1 MKTEYLN
8 NKVFEGIID
17 RFQRSKKSTIKYELM
32 MEDLQETIKNKTKKK
47 LDIEREETLLKKN
60 IIEYQEIRQNFYEAE
75 QSLTTAFYTLSENL
89 VRFAKFNLIDADDTL
104 QEGVV
109 ICFEK
114 IDRFDARKGK
124 AFNYF
129 TTCCL
134 NHYRQLYRSARNYN
148 ELKRKYHDFLNFCEN
163 RMIIKNG
170 KEIPFYH

>member
-8 NKVFEGIID
+8 NKTFEGIID
-17 RFQRSKKSTIKYELM
+17 KFQRSKKSRVKYQLM
-32 MEDLQETIKNKTKKK
+32 MGDLQETIQNKSVKQ
-47 LDIEREETLLKKN
+47 LDIDREKALLEQN
-60 IIEYQEIRQNFYEAE
+60 QIEYQEILNSFAEAE
-75 QSLTTAFYTLSENL
+75 DALTRAFYTLSENL

-129 TTCCL
+129 TTCVL
-134 NHYRQLYRSARNYN
+134 NHMRQLYRSARNYS
-148 ELKRKYHDFLNFCEN
+148 ELKRKFHDFLNFCEN
-163 RMIIKNG
+163 KMIIRNG
-170 KEIPFYH
+170 KEVPHYK